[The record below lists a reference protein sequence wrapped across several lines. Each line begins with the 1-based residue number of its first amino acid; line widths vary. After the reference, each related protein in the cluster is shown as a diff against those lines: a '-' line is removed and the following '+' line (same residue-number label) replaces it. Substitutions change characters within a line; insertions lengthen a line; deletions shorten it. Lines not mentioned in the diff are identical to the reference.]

1 MDFEPDDET
10 LDTILG
16 GGLAIV
22 QPLRGYRFAVDAL
35 LLGRFARPRARD
47 RVLELGTG
55 CGVVSLMLAA
65 LYQPRAI
72 VALELQSEL
81 AALATR
87 NAALNHMDHLTVL
100 HADLRARRIAG
111 AGLASF
117 DYVVA
122 NPPYRALGSGRD
134 SPNRGRR
141 LARAESGANL
151 ADFVAAAGRFVRNS
165 GRVALVF
172 TAARVAELVAQ
183 LKLHRLEPKR
193 MRFVHPRA
201 DSPAAIV
208 LIEARKGGGVEA
220 EVEPPLILYSR
231 RGVYSDE
238 ARALLAL
245 DRSIRHD

>member
-1 MDFEPDDET
+1 MNFEPEDET

-35 LLGRFARPRARD
+35 LLGRFARPRPRD
-47 RVLELGTG
+47 RVLELGAG

-72 VALELQSEL
+72 VALELQHEL
-81 AALATR
+81 AALAAR
-87 NAALNHMDHLTVL
+87 NAALNHMDRLVVR

-111 AGLASF
+111 AAPASF

-134 SPNRGRR
+134 SPHLGRR
-141 LARAESGANL
+141 LARAECGANL
-151 ADFVAAAGRFVRNS
+151 ADFVAAAGRFVRNG
-165 GRVALVF
+165 GRTALVF

-183 LKLHRLEPKR
+183 LKTHRLEPKR
-193 MRFVHPRA
+193 IRFVHPRA
-201 DSPAAIV
+201 DAPAAIV

-238 ARALLAL
+238 ARTLLAL
-245 DRSIRHD
+245 DHPIRHD